1 MRVISPAAEKLRLR
15 CKCNTCVASSALDE
29 IALHQLLGDSHMPVR
44 HETSATRCARTNAS
58 ATCPFLLR
66 HRCTISSA
74 ILLQVAP
81 LLCPFIKGSAI
92 YNFVYIVTQQS
103 YPVKHIFQIGFKPR
117 RYCRFHHCDRLFP
130 LLDRHQPAEI
140 YKKFPGRSACPV
152 QS

>member
-103 YPVKHIFQIGFKPR
+103 YPVKQIFYSGSDSLQTAPVLPIPPLR
-117 RYCRFHHCDRLFP
+117 PAFP
-130 LLDRHQPAEI
+130 AAW
-140 YKKFPGRSACPV
+140 SA
-152 QS
+152 SANRNL

>member
-103 YPVKHIFQIGFKPR
+103 YPVKHIFQIESDWIQTAPV
-117 RYCRFHHCDRLFP
+117 LPIPP
-130 LLDRHQPAEI
+130 LRPA
-140 YKKFPGRSACPV
+140 FSAAL
-152 QS
+152 SASASRNL

>member
-44 HETSATRCARTNAS
+44 HETSAIRCARTNAS

-103 YPVKHIFQIGFKPR
+103 YPVKHIFQIDSDWTQTAPV
-117 RYCRFHHCDRLFP
+117 LPIPP
-130 LLDRHQPAEI
+130 LRPA
-140 YKKFPGRSACPV
+140 FSVAWSA
-152 QS
+152 SASKYL

>member
-103 YPVKHIFQIGFKPR
+103 YPVKQFFYSGSDSLQTAPVLPIP
-117 RYCRFHHCDRLFP
+117 P
-130 LLDRHQPAEI
+130 LRPS
-140 YKKFPGRSACPV
+140 FSAAL
-152 QS
+152 SASASRNL